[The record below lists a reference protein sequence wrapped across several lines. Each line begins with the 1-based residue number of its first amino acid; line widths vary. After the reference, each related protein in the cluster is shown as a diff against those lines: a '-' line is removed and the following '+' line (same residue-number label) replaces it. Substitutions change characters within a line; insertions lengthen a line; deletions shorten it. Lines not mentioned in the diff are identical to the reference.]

1 MERRVVRIAVVLT
14 LTLFTVG
21 AGRLTSHGTRS
32 PASLRPERW
41 PATFVPADNPPPA
54 VDLYGNEV
62 SDAVAKYSLDP
73 GGALYEEHSPQT
85 ELPRLAS
92 PKS

>member
-1 MERRVVRIAVVLT
+1 VRRIAVVLL

-21 AGRLTSHGTRS
+21 AGRLAADPTVSVILGR
-32 PASLRPERW
+32 PALPAAATPLENPT
-41 PATFVPADNPPPA
+41 PAT
-54 VDLYGNEV
+54 DLYGNEV

-73 GGALYEEHSPQT
+73 GGALYEEHSPET
-85 ELPRLAS
+85 ELPHLAS

>member
-1 MERRVVRIAVVLT
+1 MARVVRIAAVLT
-14 LTLFTVG
+14 LTLFTV
-21 AGRLTSHGTRS
+21 AAANPTRHTTRPTTPSRSRL
-32 PASLRPERW
+32 
-41 PATFVPADNPPPA
+41 ATVTFAPPDNPAPP

-73 GGALYEEHSPQT
+73 GGSLYEEHSPQT

>member
-1 MERRVVRIAVVLT
+1 MISVRRIAVVLM

-21 AGRLTSHGTRS
+21 AAARFAEQPIEPSASSG
-32 PASLRPERW
+32 PARP
-41 PATFVPADNPPPA
+41 AAFTPADSHRPSV

-85 ELPRLAS
+85 ELPRLSA